1 MWPQRKSISGRYVIM
16 ETTTTDTTGEEK
28 ATIGSGWALAR
39 RTTLGIVLMGTLGA
53 VAGFLFARYLW
64 L

>member
-28 ATIGSGWALAR
+28 AAIGSGWALAR